1 MKMIIK
7 FMKIKLTLKGTNL
20 MKFMGHFQKTNYKI
34 CWFQAHQRIT
44 NYLKRKAQIKK
55 ATPRRKRKS

>member
-7 FMKIKLTLKGTNL
+7 FITIKLTMKGTKI
-20 MKFMGHFQKTNYKI
+20 MKFMGHFLKTNYKI

-44 NYLKRKAQIKK
+44 NYLKRKAKVKK
-55 ATPRRKRKS
+55 ATLRKRKS

>member
-1 MKMIIK
+1 M
-7 FMKIKLTLKGTNL
+7 KGTKIL
-20 MKFMGHFQKTNYKI
+20 KFMGHFLKTNYKI

-55 ATPRRKRKS
+55 ATLRKRKS